1 MSTDKIDKLKM
12 LDAVFIYL
20 HTMGSC
26 QILYL
31 CIYKHIPK
39 EHFEACVI

>member
-12 LDAVFIYL
+12 LDAV

-26 QILYL
+26 QILYV